1 MKKYLI
7 LTLLAIMSV
16 SVGCEKKGP
25 FEKAGEKIDNG
36 IQKTGDKID
45 EGAQKVDEKI
55 DDIKKDDDKPHIKI
69 EGHL

>member
-7 LTLLAIMSV
+7 LTLLVMMSV
-16 SVGCEKKGP
+16 GVGCEKKGT
-25 FEKAGEKIDNG
+25 FEKAGEKLDEG
-36 IQKTGDKID
+36 IKKTEEKID